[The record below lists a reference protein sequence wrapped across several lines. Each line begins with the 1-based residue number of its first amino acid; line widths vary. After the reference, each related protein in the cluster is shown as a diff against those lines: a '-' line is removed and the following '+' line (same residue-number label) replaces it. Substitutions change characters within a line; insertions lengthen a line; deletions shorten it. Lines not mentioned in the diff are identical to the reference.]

1 MALTYNGVTPTKII
15 YNGTELTKLTYN
27 GVLVWSAAGKEL
39 TIKFPGGTVSTQVT
53 VLGVSEYLHTANS
66 ATTTY
71 EGYGSYT
78 TCTIEG
84 VTVGTDWTYITS
96 SKFTNGATTT
106 RYAKFSDGV
115 LSVRSNYSETS
126 TSAASKKVK
135 ILTFSATAVFSTAD
149 GANVVDR
156 QLASG
161 TCTFDNVDSERI
173 TLSGYPNEI
182 NFELRSG
189 SQTCAF
195 YYWNG
200 HSQQTGFNTIFDY
213 DDLYNYDY
221 SVLKI
226 YYADYESLTAGAYEG
241 QFSGAGIKP
250 IFTLRLKDGY
260 WEQLE

>member
-39 TIKFPGGTVSTQVT
+39 AITFPGGTVSTQVT
-53 VLGVSEYLHTANS
+53 ILGVSEYLHTANS

-78 TCTIEG
+78 TCAIGG

-96 SKFTNGATTT
+96 SKLGNATTT
-106 RYAKFSDGV
+106 RYAKFSGGV

-126 TSAASKKVK
+126 TSSASKKVR
-135 ILTFSATAVFSTAD
+135 ILIYSATAVFSTAD
-149 GANVVDR
+149 GANVASR
-156 QLASG
+156 QLASS
-161 TCTFDNVDSERI
+161 TCTFDNVDGERI

-195 YYWNG
+195 YYWKG
-200 HSQQTGFNTIFDY
+200 WCQQTGFNTIFDY
-213 DDLYNYDY
+213 DDLYDYDY
-221 SVLKI
+221 SVLKV
-226 YYADYESLTAGAYEG
+226 YYADYNSLTAGAYEG
-241 QFSGAGIKP
+241 QFSNAGIKP